1 MFWNCNPANI
11 KLGKGL
17 LLTFSGI
24 SGILI
29 SDMPDFLVL
38 TDFLFSVGFGLFSD

>member
-1 MFWNCNPANI
+1 MFYFLTSI

-17 LLTFSGI
+17 LLTFSGV

-29 SDMPDFLVL
+29 SSMP
-38 TDFLFSVGFGLFSD
+38 DFLFSVGFGLFSD

>member
-1 MFWNCNPANI
+1 MAHMIQIILGWHET
-11 KLGKGL
+11 GKGL

-29 SDMPDFLVL
+29 SSML
-38 TDFLFSVGFGLFSD
+38 DFLFSVGFGLFLD